1 MEDENRKNIE
11 LSGLNKQ
18 ASWMMDMMYAKREE
32 DGTGRRESLTNI
44 QDIAS
49 RISSL
54 QDKENVDNNMRMPIE
69 INSGAS
75 VKVNSV
81 FLMLK
86 DINFFIIINCYCF
99 SFCLFSCLIFF
110 SISSLLKQELQ
121 DKMMNTSSGQLADG
135 EKSGR
140 KGDISDRINK
150 IKDGLSK
157 SHSKG
162 EIKDSPIPVPEPPKK
177 SENDIQ
183 WELLMK
189 HLNRPLQLCDLDF
202 SDLTAQDD
210 QVTVEVNKPG
220 GPPPPPPPGGTIPAG
235 PPPPPPPGGPPP
247 PPPPVGGPPPPP
259 PAPGK
264 RPGPPPPPSAPQD
277 GDAPPPPPPPQ
288 NGVDGQQEDSS
299 KPHKTKK
306 TIKLFW
312 KEVRTCD

>member
-1 MEDENRKNIE
+1 
-11 LSGLNKQ
+11 
-18 ASWMMDMMYAKREE
+18 
-32 DGTGRRESLTNI
+32 
-44 QDIAS
+44 
-49 RISSL
+49 
-54 QDKENVDNNMRMPIE
+54 
-69 INSGAS
+69 
-75 VKVNSV
+75 
-81 FLMLK
+81 ML
-86 DINFFIIINCYCF
+86 
-99 SFCLFSCLIFF
+99 
-110 SISSLLKQELQ
+110 
-121 DKMMNTSSGQLADG
+121 NTSSGQLADG

-202 SDLTAQDD
+202 SDLNAQDD
-210 QVTVEVNKPG
+210 QLMLESNKPG
-220 GPPPPPPPGGTIPAG
+220 CPPPPPPPGGAQPAG
-235 PPPPPPPGGPPP
+235 PPPPPPPAGPPP
-247 PPPPVGGPPPPP
+247 PPPPAGGPPPPP
-259 PAPGK
+259 PAPLK
-264 RPGPPPPPSAPQD
+264 RPGPPPAPAAPQD

-288 NGVDGQQEDSS
+288 NGVDGQQDESN

-312 KEVRTCD
+312 KEVRIVVNSLFNYLDDSLLMCIFLFSLPTELFYYLYYQCFTFRLLMQGNTSVFHSRCVIQEYLRLLYGTRWKTFQLIHKNLSISLNPEQRTL